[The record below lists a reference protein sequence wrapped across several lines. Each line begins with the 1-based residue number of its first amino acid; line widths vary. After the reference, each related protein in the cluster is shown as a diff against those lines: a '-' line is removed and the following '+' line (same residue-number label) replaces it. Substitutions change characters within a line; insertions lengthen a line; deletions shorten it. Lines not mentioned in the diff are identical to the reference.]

1 MNYLDE
7 QILRMKQE
15 LIHKHDEAKTSQSQL
30 TDSEKESLVSDKNMV
45 LRIKDEVITFAP
57 VIVLDGKIEVKIPK
71 SFHLMPLEQAKF
83 KYPSEHRPKV
93 IYTSSEGTINM
104 TFNPTDTALE
114 LEELP
119 DFMERMADVLRS
131 VQPIR
136 NWMGTELI
144 VNPSGLSMGCIR
156 FVTAGVDGNL
166 YNEMLLFILE
176 GYVIIGAFNCLESD
190 RDAWLPVAKVIVQSL
205 RGVSDS
211 SELLYEEGDAS
222 R

>member
-1 MNYLDE
+1 MKYLDE
-7 QILRMKQE
+7 QILSMKQE
-15 LIHKHDEAKTSQSQL
+15 LIHKHDEAKASQSQL
-30 TDSEKESLVSDKNMV
+30 TDSEQVNLVADKNMV

-57 VIVLDGKIEVKIPK
+57 VTVLDGKIEVKIPK

-93 IYTSSEGTINM
+93 IYTSSEGTINI

-136 NWMGTELI
+136 NWIGTELI
-144 VNPSGLSMGCIR
+144 VNPSGHSIGCIR

-176 GYVIIGAFNCLESD
+176 GYVIIGAFNCMESD
-190 RDAWLPVAKVIVQSL
+190 REAWLPVAKVIVQSL

-211 SELLYEEGDAS
+211 SELLHKEGDAS